1 MVEIRHE
8 SDTNEGRLGDL
19 LAASRDTLR
28 RRWLTLAIVSLAI
41 FGLGTAYVLRMTPQY
56 DATARVRID
65 PSRNPL
71 QTQNATATGE
81 LSSEAIETEVTA
93 MYSLDLARSVAR
105 RLNLTNNPVILSQIN
120 PDKVATATD
129 RETAVAALLLKKLA
143 VYRERLTYI
152 LGVQFQS
159 PDPQLAATIAN
170 AFAENYIDA
179 QVGNRVGTAEKQSE
193 WFTRRLEEMGQ
204 EVRAADEK
212 VAQFRAAAGIVADTS
227 TGESGQTIADQQV
240 APLAGTLAAIE
251 SEAAGARANLA
262 AAQGAG
268 RRGNE
273 NVSEVLNSAVIGD
286 LRRQRAEVLRNQAEV
301 EARYGPLHPD
311 SQRVREQ
318 LASLDAQIAQETRRI
333 VGSLRSTASAADAR
347 VQSLRGSLAGLEQ
360 QRAQNTRNS
369 VIADS
374 LAREAAAK
382 RQQYEKMSQAALESA
397 QAARNSISQAAIID
411 RAEPPTGSTSPNKP
425 LLIALAL
432 ILGLGVGAAVITV
445 QELMG
450 GGLRTAEDVED
461 RLGLPVLAAVP
472 RAAKGVAKPADQLIE
487 RPTSFFAEALRIARA
502 AIMGVRGTESPKV
515 VAITSA
521 LPSEGKTTTALA
533 FARTL
538 AIANARTLLIECDV
552 RRAALRAI
560 VNTPTPAV
568 GLVQVL
574 RGEAPLDAAIVPGD
588 VGNLDQLLVTDPFYS
603 SENIFGEGAMERV
616 LDSVRDRYDHIVLDL
631 PPLVGLADGRFVAVL
646 AEATAI
652 VVRWEETPQ
661 NAVASAVKMLRSDGA
676 NPVGVIFT
684 MVDSSA
690 EVMGGLYYSKK
701 YSDYYKGK

>member
-1 MVEIRHE
+1 MAEIRHDG
-8 SDTNEGRLGDL
+8 DTNEGRLGDL

-28 RRWLTLAIVSLAI
+28 RRWLTLAAISLVI
-41 FGLGTAYVLRMTPQY
+41 FGLGAAYVLRMTPQY

-71 QTQNATATGE
+71 QQQQATANGE
-81 LSSEAIETEVTA
+81 LSSESIETEVTA
-93 MYSLDLARSVAR
+93 MYSLDLARSVVR
-105 RLNLTNNPVILSQIN
+105 RLNLVSNPVMLSQIN
-120 PDKVATATD
+120 PEKVATPAD
-129 RETAVAALLLKKLA
+129 RETAVASLLLAKLA
-143 VYRERLTYI
+143 VYREKLTYI
-152 LGVQFQS
+152 LGVQYQS
-159 PDPQLAATIAN
+159 PDPALAAQIAN

-179 QVGNRVGTAEKQSE
+179 RVGDRVGTAERQSE
-193 WFTRRLEEMGQ
+193 WFTRRLAELAS

-273 NVSEVLNSAVIGD
+273 NVAEVLNSSVIGD
-286 LRRQRAEVLRNQAEV
+286 LRRQRAEVLRQQADV
-301 EARYGPLHPD
+301 QARYGPLHPD
-311 SQRVREQ
+311 SVRVGEQ
-318 LASLDAQIAQETRRI
+318 LATLDTQIAQETRRI

-360 QRAQNTRNS
+360 QRSQNTRNS
-369 VIADS
+369 VLADS

-382 RQQYEKMSQAALESA
+382 RAQYDKMSQMSLEST

-411 RAEPPTGSTSPNKP
+411 KAEAPTAPTSPNKP
-425 LLIALAL
+425 LLLALAL
-432 ILGLGVGAAVITV
+432 ILGVGVGAAVITV

-450 GGLRTAEDVED
+450 GGLRTTEEVED
-461 RLGLPVLAAVP
+461 RIGLPVLAAVP
-472 RAAKGVAKPADQLIE
+472 KAAKGVAKPADQLIE

-502 AIMGVRGTESPKV
+502 AILGVRGTESPRV
-515 VAITSA
+515 IAITSA

-560 VNTPTPAV
+560 VNAPVASV
-568 GLVQVL
+568 GLVEVL
-574 RGEAPLDAAIVPGD
+574 RGEAPVEAAISSGD
-588 VGNLDQLLVTDPFYS
+588 VANLDQLLVTQPFYS
-603 SENIFGEGAMERV
+603 SENLFGEGAMER
-616 LDSVRDRYDHIVLDL
+616 LLGELRGRYDQIVLDL

-646 AEATAI
+646 ADATAV

-661 NAVASAVKMLRSDGA
+661 TAVASAVKMLRSDGA

-684 MVDSSA
+684 LVDSSA

-701 YSDYYKGK
+701 YSDYYKAA